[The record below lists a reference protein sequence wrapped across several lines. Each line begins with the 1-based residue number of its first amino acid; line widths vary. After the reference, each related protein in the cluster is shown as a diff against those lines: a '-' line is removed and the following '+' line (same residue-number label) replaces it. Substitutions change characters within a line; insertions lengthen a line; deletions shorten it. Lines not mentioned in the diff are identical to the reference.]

1 MMRDKNGAENEN
13 AIDFSPAALYADDGD
28 NTFSVKIG
36 GTFFDVTTHFNADG
50 TQTVL
55 EQFKKLILSKKLLA

>member
-1 MMRDKNGAENEN
+1 MENEKLEST
-13 AIDFSPAALYADDGD
+13 DLSPAALYADDGD
-28 NTFSVKIG
+28 NTFSFKIG

-55 EQFKKLILSKKLLA
+55 EQFKNLILSKKLLA

>member
-1 MMRDKNGAENEN
+1 MDNEKLESTL
-13 AIDFSPAALYADDGD
+13 DLSPAALYADDGD

-55 EQFKKLILSKKLLA
+55 EQFKNLILSTKLLA

>member
-1 MMRDKNGAENEN
+1 MDNEKEYESTL
-13 AIDFSPAALYADDGD
+13 DLSPAALYADDGD

-50 TQTVL
+50 KQTVL
-55 EQFKKLILSKKLLA
+55 EQFKNLILSKKLLA

>member
-1 MMRDKNGAENEN
+1 MMRDKDGTENKS
-13 AIDFSPAALYADDGD
+13 AVDFSPAALYADGD

-50 TQTVL
+50 KQTVL
-55 EQFKKLILSKKLLA
+55 EQFKRLILVEKLIG

>member
-1 MMRDKNGAENEN
+1 MDNEKEYESTF
-13 AIDFSPAALYADDGD
+13 DLSPAALYADDGD

-50 TQTVL
+50 KQTVL
-55 EQFKKLILSKKLLA
+55 EQFKNLILSKKLLA